1 MKIQPF
7 ATVTRNMS
15 EQREQSDPRVTDS
28 NTVAAVRLYDLFI
41 TSEYAF

>member
-1 MKIQPF
+1 MKVQPF
-7 ATVTRNMS
+7 STVTRNVS
-15 EQREQSDPRVTDS
+15 EQREQPDLRVTDS